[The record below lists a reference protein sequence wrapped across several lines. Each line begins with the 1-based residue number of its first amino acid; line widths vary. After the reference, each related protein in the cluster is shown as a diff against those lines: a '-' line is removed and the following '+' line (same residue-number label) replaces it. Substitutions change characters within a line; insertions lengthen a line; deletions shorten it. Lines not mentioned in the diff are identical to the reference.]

1 MAKPKSSGNAWELSV
16 IYRLYW
22 RTNWKTINMQG
33 AWNIS
38 FLFNEK
44 ISRGS
49 VRLNQTTM
57 FCPTKSYRRNAYSLS
72 FHLHDTSQ
80 KVLFPSHVFS
90 IFCRL
95 SALNYT
101 ERERERE
108 RVQISHIFSPAAF
121 FQHWKGVCGGGQP
134 DKYFIWGI
142 LTLTTYKCLQ
152 IYRPELL
159 EVIY

>member
-108 RVQISHIFSPAAF
+108 SSNIT
-121 FQHWKGVCGGGQP
+121 
-134 DKYFIWGI
+134 YI
-142 LTLTTYKCLQ
+142 LTCSLFSTLERCVRRRTAWQVLHLRHFDPYNLQ
-152 IYRPELL
+152 VPPDI
-159 EVIY
+159 